1 MRTVKVTVRVGIV
14 FNTDGIKLCARHFD
28 IFCKLNGIRN
38 NRLNGISGGAV
49 IGRVTVGNQ
58 NNNLFTIRT
67 VIIGGKDIFGH
78 FQTQVRL
85 SCAVR
90 LNTVNRFGQRL
101 VYAENV
107 TDRDKGITP
116 SVPLAVGNVPVA
128 DFR

>member
-1 MRTVKVTVRVGIV
+1 M
-14 FNTDGIKLCARHFD
+14 
-28 IFCKLNGIRN
+28 
-38 NRLNGISGGAV
+38 
-49 IGRVTVGNQ
+49 IGR
-58 NNNLFTIRT
+58 
-67 VIIGGKDIFGH
+67 KDILCH